1 MANITFTEGSGLND
15 SIYGKSQ
22 QPIRLFIEKKGEAF
36 EEESMLPHLF
46 CMENSN
52 HFGEKFTSMTAM
64 DGFSPV
70 GENGAS
76 PVDGM
81 QESYTKFFE
90 HMTWKDSFSLSR
102 EIVEDSKLI
111 DLRKKPSAF
120 VTGYYRTRERFG
132 SALYSGAMELKSKV
146 AFGGRE
152 FDITCAD
159 GKALFSTGH
168 TSKLNSKTQAN
179 LFADEFSADALA
191 ACECQMQN
199 FRGDNGELLC
209 VIPDTIMIPNN
220 YELKKAVFSVI
231 GAECDPA
238 TSNNGYNYHFGRWNV
253 VVNPYLDVTGN
264 YWILMDSKYNRE
276 NAGAVWLDRTPLDV
290 RSVVDDNTSA
300 NIWYGYA
307 RFIAG
312 FNDWRFAA
320 IGGIA
325 VGNTLVK
332 TTTTTTTT
340 GN

>member
-36 EEESMLPHLF
+36 EEQSMLPSLF
-46 CMENSN
+46 YMENSN
-52 HFGEKFTSMTAM
+52 HFGEKFTALTAM
-64 DGFSPV
+64 EGFSPV

-81 QESYTKFFE
+81 QETYSKFFE

-132 SALYSGAMELKSKV
+132 AALYSGAAAQQSTV
-146 AFGGRE
+146 TFGGQS
-152 FDITCAD
+152 FDVTCAD
-159 GKALFSTGH
+159 GLSLFNSAH
-168 TSKLNSKTQAN
+168 PSKTGGAQQSN
-179 LFADEFSADALA
+179 VFSDSFSADALA
-191 ACECQMQN
+191 AAECAMQN
-199 FRGDNGELLC
+199 FRGDNGEILC
-209 VIPDTIMIPNN
+209 VIPDTIVIPNN
-220 YELKKAVFSVI
+220 YALKSAVFSVI
-231 GAECDPA
+231 GADSDPG
-238 TSNNGYNYHFGRWNV
+238 TSNNGYNFHFGRWNV
-253 VVNPYLDVTGN
+253 VVNPYLN
-264 YWILMDSKYNRE
+264 AEASQWILMDSKYNQE

-300 NIWYGYA
+300 NVWYGYA

-320 IGGIA
+320 LCGTAGGSALI
-325 VGNTLVK
+325 
-332 TTTTTTTT
+332 TTA
-340 GN
+340 N

>member
-36 EEESMLPHLF
+36 EEQSMLPSLF
-46 CMENSN
+46 YMEQSN
-52 HFGEKFTSMTAM
+52 HFGEKFTAMTAM
-64 DGFSPV
+64 EGFSPV

-81 QESYTKFFE
+81 QESYSKFFE

-102 EIVEDSKLI
+102 EIMEDAKLI

-132 SALYSGAMELKSKV
+132 SALYSAACAQNTS
-146 AFGGRE
+146 AQFGGKS
-152 FDITCAD
+152 FDVTAAD
-159 GKALFSTGH
+159 GMPVFH
-168 TSKLNSKTQAN
+168 TAHPSKTGGNTQSN
-179 LFADEFSADALA
+179 VFGDTFSADALA
-191 ACECQMQN
+191 AAECAMQN
-199 FRGDNGELLC
+199 YRGDNGEILC
-209 VIPDTIMIPNN
+209 LVPDTIVIPND
-220 YELKKAVFSVI
+220 YRLKTAVFSVI
-231 GAECDPA
+231 GADCDPD
-238 TSNNGYNYHFGRWNV
+238 TSNNGFNFHFGRWNV
-253 VVNPYLDVTGN
+253 VVDPYLDCAEGQ
-264 YWILMDSKYNRE
+264 WILMDSKYNQE

-300 NIWYGYA
+300 NVWYGYA

-320 IGGIA
+320 LCGTDGGTKLI
-325 VGNTLVK
+325 
-332 TTTTTTTT
+332 
-340 GN
+340 